1 MDFSQLCRCRPEDY
15 QQLQRQIDSCARQGQ
30 SYEFIGCQLPAGCRP
45 AVADLGF
52 WRQGQDYLLYLRPAV
67 FYQGPNPQLKA
78 FFASGKPWRF
88 PNFQGLVRLL
98 CSLGQALPKAAE
110 AEGPPLFCRLRQ
122 KLGLEVLGQRQAVE
136 AAAFK
141 LYGHIGKREP
151 RRPLSLLFYGPTGVG
166 KSELGKAITPTLN
179 SCLGQRRYQLVW
191 TELNTFAQPH
201 SVYRLTGSP
210 PGYVGYEDPP
220 ILEAVRQNPYTV
232 FMFDEL
238 DKAHPEV
245 LKTLMSILDEGRCTA
260 RRPDPQGSRELDFRR
275 CILLFTAN
283 YDLSGGKRLLGFSPP
298 QPAALPLPEAQ
309 PGQKSLPH
317 RLYQADEAARSALI
331 QSGVLQEI
339 AGRFSG
345 LIGFQP
351 LTPAARAQITAKQIR
366 ALGREYGLELAV
378 SPSLAQALTPAEG
391 LSPRSTTAVL
401 EGLLTP
407 LLLERAEQPPVRGLF
422 RLEGTPDSIRLLPPA
437 PSIPYQSVPSGS
449 RYSQHT

>member
-1 MDFSQLCRCRPEDY
+1 MDFSQFCRCCPEDY
-15 QQLQRQIDSCARQGQ
+15 QQLRRQIDSCACRGQ
-30 SYEFIGCQLPAGCRP
+30 SYEFIGCRMPAGCRP
-45 AVADLGF
+45 ATADLGF
-52 WRQGQDYLLYLRPAV
+52 WRQGQEYLLYLRPAV
-67 FYQGPNPQLKA
+67 SYQGSDPRLRA
-78 FFASGKPWRF
+78 FFSGAKLWRF
-88 PNFQGLVRLL
+88 PDFQGLARLL
-98 CSLGQALPKAAE
+98 DGLGQVLPPPPAE
-110 AEGPPLFCRLRQ
+110 QPPLFCRLRQ
-122 KLGLEVLGQRQAVE
+122 KLSLEVLGQSQAVE

-166 KSELGKAITPTLN
+166 KSELGKALVPALN
-179 SCLGQRRYQLVW
+179 SCLGQQRYRLVW
-191 TELNTFAQPH
+191 TELNTFAQAH

-232 FMFDEL
+232 FLFDEL

-260 RRPDPQGSRELDFRR
+260 RRPDPQGCRELDFRR

-283 YDLSGGKRLLGFSPP
+283 YDLTGGKPPLGFAPP
-298 QPAALPLPEAQ
+298 EKRTPALPPDSCQ
-309 PGQKSLPH
+309 SLPH
-317 RLYQADEAARSALI
+317 RLYQADEAARDALI
-331 QSGVLQEI
+331 RAGVLREI

-351 LTPAARAQITAKQIR
+351 LTLAARTQITAKQIR

-378 SPSLAQALTPAEG
+378 SPALAQALTPGEA
-391 LSPRSTTAVL
+391 LSPRSTAAVL

-407 LLLERAEQPPVRGLF
+407 LLLEQAAKPAVRGLF
-422 RLEGTPDSIRLLPPA
+422 RLEGAPGSIRLLPPA
-437 PSIPYQSVPSGS
+437 PSIPRQTAPSLA
-449 RYSQHT
+449 R